1 MGPIFSRVR
10 RLARGM
16 ALIPIALAIG
26 AISASAAP
34 IMITFDN
41 DTPENNPDLLASGL
55 IMGNYFTS
63 VDSSQVHFV
72 DTDILNPAGFEMFI
86 QNESYT
92 NDSNALGVGVDYDN
106 SALRIL
112 LDVPATSISMD
123 FFYNGNDFLPQFGD
137 MAVLTVFLDDVP
149 YDPVEILLFDPPN
162 PRPQSISFDGATF
175 DKAEFQFVVSRPRG
189 LAELVD
195 NVEVN
200 PIPEPRAA
208 IAFGAGVLL
217 VGAAIRRRSRAEAGR

>member
-112 LDVPATSISMD
+112 LDVPATSISTRHESTT
-123 FFYNGNDFLPQFGD
+123 GGCKTPPSGR
-137 MAVLTVFLDDVP
+137 P
-149 YDPVEILLFDPPN
+149 PDP
-162 PRPQSISFDGATF
+162 AT
-175 DKAEFQFVVSRPRG
+175 SSSPT
-189 LAELVD
+189 
-195 NVEVN
+195 
-200 PIPEPRAA
+200 
-208 IAFGAGVLL
+208 
-217 VGAAIRRRSRAEAGR
+217 IRRYR